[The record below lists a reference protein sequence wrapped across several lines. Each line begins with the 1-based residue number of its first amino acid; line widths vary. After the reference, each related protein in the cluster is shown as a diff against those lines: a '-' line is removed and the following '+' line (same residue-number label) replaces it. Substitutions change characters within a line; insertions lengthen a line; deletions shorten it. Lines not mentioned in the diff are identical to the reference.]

1 MAITRQRPNISNP
14 IAKSF
19 FGIQRVISPLTRS
32 EIEGSGFTLAEMP
45 EGYVQDKTF
54 GSWGQLATM
63 GLKTSHMILQGEV
76 SGGKDIFAPA
86 YASTFNLPHMSFAFK
101 AGLAPNEWVCRTDL
115 VEGPRGGTITEI
127 VEGSLMKA
135 CRGVTVK
142 RDLTMMSQEART
154 SLKASME
161 KALWTVTDVDG
172 TFTITVPAVIL
183 FSDYDRASPE
193 QLEVLRQALELNKER
208 LVHPVTG
215 ELIPILKGTR
225 FIFTANSGSDGAENS
240 NNLFNAKDGSLLSRL
255 VAVHVPP
262 ITKSFEREVIKVA
275 YPSIHL
281 DDITIL
287 VDCIH
292 AVRKLAK
299 EQPLGLEVSLRQT
312 KQWASLALQSMEDFP
327 TKINSWKYALKF
339 SFAFLKGHLGI
350 NANRTQFD
358 GAVEVYLSEDEG
370 DPSEVTPSNCPIDQ

>member
-1 MAITRQRPNISNP
+1 MATLRQAPCISTLR
-14 IAKSF
+14 KTTF
-19 FGIQRVISPLTRS
+19 FGINRFVSPLTQK
-32 EIEGSGFTLAEMP
+32 EIEDAGFSLADMP
-45 EGYVQDKTF
+45 EGYVQDREF
-54 GSWGQLATM
+54 GNWGQLATM
-63 GLKTSHMILQGEV
+63 GLKESHMILQGEV

-135 CRGVTVK
+135 CKGVTCK
-142 RDLTMMSQEART
+142 RDFTMMSPEARQA
-154 SLKASME
+154 LKGEME
-161 KALWTVTDVDG
+161 KALYKVEDNNG
-172 TFTITVPAVIL
+172 IFTITVPAVIL

-215 ELIPILKGTR
+215 ELIPILRGTR

-240 NNLFNAKDGSLLSRL
+240 NNLFNAKDGSLLSRV

-262 ITKSFEREVIKVA
+262 ISKSFEREVIKVA
-275 YPSIHL
+275 YPTIHP
-281 DDITIL
+281 DDVTTL

-299 EQPLGLEVSLRQT
+299 EQPLGLEISLRQT

-327 TKINSWKYALKF
+327 DQITSWKSALKF
-339 SFAFLKGHLGI
+339 TFSYLKGHLGI
-350 NANRTQFD
+350 KVNRDQFD
-358 GAVEVYLSEDEG
+358 GAVEVYLGDESTSETPR
-370 DPSEVTPSNCPIDQ
+370 PSDCPIDL